1 MPEPTETPNVVVEDP
16 DDRRKWGKVLY
27 IVSVA
32 TAAVS
37 ITVAVFPELASF
49 GIDIDRFV
57 ILGNALVSLVS
68 GAFGLGVTLPNIP
81 RR

>member
-1 MPEPTETPNVVVEDP
+1 MEDP
-16 DDRRKWGKVLY
+16 ADRRKWGRVLY

-32 TAAVS
+32 TAGVS
-37 ITVAVFPELASF
+37 VTVAVFPELSSF
-49 GIDIDRFV
+49 GVDINRLV
-57 ILGNALVSLVS
+57 ILGNALVALVS